1 MSVSCEQVLNG
12 GPEVSSGGESW
23 SFSLGKGIGKESGA
37 ECAECPDSRR
47 NPEYAIK
54 FPLFARDRSPEL
66 LFQSRFPSNRVPYR
80 KVFCLISKC
89 KCAIIYV
96 SGGQPSSGSM

>member
-47 NPEYAIK
+47 NPEYAI
-54 FPLFARDRSPEL
+54 
-66 LFQSRFPSNRVPYR
+66 
-80 KVFCLISKC
+80 
-89 KCAIIYV
+89 
-96 SGGQPSSGSM
+96 